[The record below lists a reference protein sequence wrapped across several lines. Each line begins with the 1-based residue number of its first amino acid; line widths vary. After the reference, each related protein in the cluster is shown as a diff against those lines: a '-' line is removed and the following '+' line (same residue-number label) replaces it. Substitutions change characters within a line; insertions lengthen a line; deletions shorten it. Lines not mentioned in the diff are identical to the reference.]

1 MQIFRTLKPLRS
13 LNKYMWRYRRYLI
26 WGGIF
31 VIISNFFAVVP
42 AQMVRH
48 SFDLLQEHLKGTTKN
63 SIESPVMV
71 RQLVLIYAGLIILMA
86 LLKGFFMYVMR
97 QTLVVMSRHVEYD
110 QKNEIYGHLQKL
122 SLAFYRRNN
131 TGDLMARI
139 SEDVSR
145 VRMYVGPSIMYLINM
160 SSLIIICV
168 VIMLSAS
175 VKLTLCV
182 LAPLPILAIS
192 IYYVNS
198 ITFARSTA
206 IQRQLSRMTTFVQEV
221 FSGIRVIKSF
231 SASAS
236 VKQHFAEEVQ
246 LYKERAMS
254 QVRVEAFFFP
264 LILLL
269 IGLSTLLTLYVG
281 GQEVIAGRLTP
292 GVIAEFFIYVNLL
305 SWPFASL
312 GWTSSLIQRA
322 AASQAR
328 INELL
333 DQKPEVVSELSEQVL
348 VKGKIEF
355 SNVSFTYPD
364 TGIQALKHISFSLE
378 AGKSLGIIGRTG
390 SGKSTISRLL
400 LRDYDVSA
408 GNIYIDGK
416 DIRTLDLS
424 AYRSQVGYVPQDDF
438 LFSETIAHNILFSSH
453 TASRFS
459 NANAN
464 GEKEERDKVLEW
476 AATKADVYKDIKDF
490 PNGFETLIGERGI
503 TLSGGQKQRVAI
515 ARAIVTDPRILLL
528 DDCFSAIDTNTEA
541 QILQNLSEV
550 MRGRTTVII
559 SHRVSTVKNASHIIV
574 LDAGEIMEEGS
585 HEKLMAKQGYYYML
599 YRKQLVE
606 KELYES
612 QKGEA

>member
-1 MQIFRTLKPLRS
+1 MDIFRTLRPLRS
-13 LNKYMWRYRRYLI
+13 LNKYLWRYRRYLL
-26 WGGIF
+26 WGAAF

-42 AQMVRH
+42 AQMVRKA
-48 SFDLLQEHLKGTTKN
+48 FDLLSQDLQSVSDEAA
-63 SIESPVMV
+63 V
-71 RQLVLIYAGLIILMA
+71 RGIVLRYAGLILLMA
-86 LLKGFFMYVMR
+86 VLKGFFMYVMR
-97 QTLVVMSRHVEYD
+97 QTLVVMSRHIEYD
-110 QKNEIYGHLQKL
+110 QKNDIYAHLQKL

-145 VRMYVGPSIMYLINM
+145 VRMYVGPSIMYLINL
-160 SSLIIICV
+160 SSLIILT
-168 VIMLSAS
+168 VIIMFSVS

-182 LAPLPILAIS
+182 LAPLPILAVS

-206 IQRQLSRMTTFVQEV
+206 IQQQLSRMTTFVQEV

-231 SASAS
+231 SAAPG
-236 VKQHFAEEVQ
+236 VRQHFSEEVQ
-246 LYKERAMS
+246 AYRDRAMS

-281 GQEVIAGRLTP
+281 GREVIAGRLSP

-333 DQKPEVVSELSEQVL
+333 DQEPEVVSTINDPIL

-355 SNVSFTYPD
+355 RNVSFTYPD
-364 TGIQALKHISFSLE
+364 TGIHALKHISFDLK
-378 AGKSLGIIGRTG
+378 AGESLGIIGRTG

-400 LRDYDVSA
+400 LRDYDVTD
-408 GNIYIDGK
+408 GQIIIDGK
-416 DIRTLDLS
+416 DIRALDLS
-424 AYRSQVGYVPQDDF
+424 SYRSQVGYVPQDDF
-438 LFSETIAHNILFSSH
+438 LFAETIAHNILFSSH
-453 TASRFS
+453 AVARFIDPRS
-459 NANAN
+459 EN
-464 GEKEERDKVLEW
+464 EKRERDALLEW
-476 AATKADVYKDIKDF
+476 AAGKADVHKDIKDF
-490 PNGFETLIGERGI
+490 PKGFETFVGERGI

-550 MRGRTTVII
+550 MRGRTSVII

-585 HEKLMAKQGYYYML
+585 HEELMEKQGYYHML